1 MVTVTLSEGVEAI
14 AKIRRMQN
22 YMNIFMPNP
31 LASSSKQAE
40 GRDGA
45 HAHHPARAGC
55 RADNAE
61 LLQALPSA
69 NLESGE
75 ILEALRQSRAEH

>member
-14 AKIRRMQN
+14 AKIRSMQS
-22 YMNIFMPNP
+22 YMIILLPKP

-45 HAHHPARAGC
+45 HAHQPARAGSH
-55 RADNAE
+55 ADNAE
-61 LLQALPSA
+61 LLQTLPSA
-69 NLESGE
+69 NLGSGE